1 MEFWLI
7 LVGGFVLYLVIKS
20 MKKSSVVETRRSQVP
35 HLKKDA
41 RASAASS
48 NRISA
53 RYKDG
58 DDENFVTFTISSG
71 YEETKSKNKA
81 AGKWITSEESISVK
95 GHTITKGNF
104 YFGGQLS
111 SLDGYG
117 TEASLVDDSLEV
129 SNLSLTYEDESLG
142 YWPKYIS
149 ISEGCRGAFLNWLA
163 SDRNDPATPLGY
175 VFIYFYGVERRVVVD
190 SIQGN
195 VDDTEFK
202 SIFDEI
208 IRLKEIYGS
217 SRSFVN
223 YAIRLLEIM
232 CLLRSNLVSHS
243 ELEKNPKQDS
253 VLLKYKLAKAVEE
266 GKAIPANLAL
276 AWLKFIP
283 DYSLRQPARRC
294 AYEFS
299 HMFSRLYSK
308 KFDGGL
314 VVKPNKTRLRIE
326 YRPAS
331 STLQGINIPH
341 EDLPDPSNLKGPT
354 KKLVSLADECIEALD
369 AYSRYLGK
377 SDTSRTDIAAVLL
390 LPDELSDLG
399 ETLGLSKFKQ
409 WAEGCISRQGGIVDV
424 TEFWQFTKKPT
435 PKKINKK
442 ESELIQNLAGKSGFG
457 VAPDT
462 RYHYAK
468 PSPDG
473 KLVLF
478 SGGHGKYFEP
488 SKAFNEM
495 GMALRLGAMVATI
508 DSHVDE
514 TEFALL
520 KQLIDHDTNLSPV
533 EKRSLHA
540 YLIWRLN
547 TPSNV
552 TGLKARLEKLGSKEK
567 EAVSKILIGV
577 ALADGK
583 IDPDEIK
590 QLEKLY
596 KLLGLD
602 KSLVTGDIHSLTT
615 GKHIQRASE
624 TPEAGLESSR
634 SLQLDES
641 VLAIH
646 ESQTKDVQTM
656 LSAIFVDEDS
666 TGDAPTSEEYDIEQ
680 EDIGIDAQHYALY
693 ESLINR
699 DRWSREEMN
708 ELCKKLGLMVSGS
721 IETINDWSFDKVDAP
736 VLEEETDAVYV
747 DQEIVEELE
756 G

>member
-7 LVGGFVLYLVIKS
+7 LVGGFVLYLAIKS
-20 MKKSSVVETRRSQVP
+20 MKKSSVIQSRGSQMSNP
-35 HLKKDA
+35 KKDA
-41 RASAASS
+41 RAKTTSS

-53 RYKDG
+53 RYEE
-58 DDENFVTFTISSG
+58 DDDDFATFTISYG
-71 YEETKSKNKA
+71 HKETKSKNKA
-81 AGKWITSEESISVK
+81 SGKWIASEETVSVK

-111 SLDGYG
+111 SLDDYG
-117 TEASLVDDSLEV
+117 TEASLVDDSLKV
-129 SNLSLTYEDESLG
+129 SNQPLTYEDESLG

-175 VFIYFYGVERRVVVD
+175 VFIYFYGLERRVVVD
-190 SIQGN
+190 SIQRN

-202 SIFDEI
+202 SIFNEI
-208 IRLKEIYGS
+208 IRLKDIYGS
-217 SRSFVN
+217 SRSFLN
-223 YAIRLLEIM
+223 YSIRLLEIM
-232 CLLRSNLVSHS
+232 CLLRPNVVSHP
-243 ELEKNPKQDS
+243 ELEKNPKQES
-253 VLLKYKLAKAVEE
+253 ALLKYKLAKTVEE
-266 GKAIPANLAL
+266 GKSIPASLAL

-283 DYSLRQPARRC
+283 DYSLRKPARRC
-294 AYEFS
+294 VYEFS
-299 HMFSRLYSK
+299 QMFSRLYSK
-308 KFDGGL
+308 KYDGGL
-314 VVKPNKTRLRIE
+314 VVKPNKKRLRIE

-331 STLQGINIPH
+331 STLRSIKIPH
-341 EDLPDPSNLKGPT
+341 EDLPDPSNLKSPT
-354 KKLVSLADECIEALD
+354 KKLASLADECIEALD

-377 SDTSRTDIAAVLL
+377 ADTSRTDIAAVLL
-390 LPDELSDLG
+390 LPEELSDLG
-399 ETLGLSKFKQ
+399 ETLGLRKFKQ
-409 WAEGCISRQGGIVDV
+409 WAQGCISRQEGIVDV
-424 TEFWQFTKKPT
+424 SEFWQFTKT
-435 PKKINKK
+435 PIPIKINKK
-442 ESELIQNLAGKSGFG
+442 ESELIQTLAEKAGFG
-457 VAPDT
+457 VVPDT
-462 RYHYAK
+462 RYHHAK
-468 PSPDG
+468 PSPSG

-478 SGGHGKYFEP
+478 SEGHGKYFEP

-495 GMALRLGAMVATI
+495 GMVLRLGAMVAAI

-520 KQLIDHDTNLSPV
+520 KQLIDHDTNLSSV
-533 EKRSLHA
+533 EKRSLHS
-540 YLIWRLN
+540 YLVWRLN

-552 TGLKARLEKLGSKEK
+552 TGLKTRLEKLGSKEK

-577 ALADGK
+577 ALVDGK
-583 IDPDEIK
+583 IDPDEVK

-596 KLLGLD
+596 RLLGLD
-602 KSLVTGDIHSLTT
+602 KSLVTGDIHNFTT
-615 GKHIQRASE
+615 GKHIKRASE

-634 SLQLDES
+634 SLKLDES
-641 VLAIH
+641 LLAIH
-646 ESQTKDVQTM
+646 ESQTKDVQAM
-656 LSAIFVDEDS
+656 LSTIFVDEDS
-666 TGDAPTSEEYDIEQ
+666 VDDVPASEEYDTEQ

-699 DRWSREEMN
+699 DRWSRKEMN

-736 VLEEETDAVYV
+736 VLEEKTDSVYI